1 MTAILVRAA
10 SAGTILF
17 CDTKKEAHRMVIILG
32 MCGLQATELHGNL
45 SQAQRLEALEAF
57 KQGESKILV
66 ATDLASRG
74 LDVKGVDTVV
84 NMFMPRRVERYI
96 HRVGRTARAGRS
108 GRSITLVGDRG
119 RAVMKQ
125 IVKQEKK
132 KQGNVMRSR
141 NVPAAVVAHW
151 KRRIESIETDIK
163 AILEEEK
170 VERQLRRAEMEVE
183 KKINLIQHHDEIKSR
198 PSRTWFQTET
208 EKREIQKKSVENA
221 KREYAEAKALLRKQ
235 KTRER
240 KIRGEK
246 NVGVG
251 SHRMTRKK
259 RRNRM
264 AEREVMKDEQVSRK
278 VGRLDGKIRVAK
290 RKEREEEVALEGKRK
305 RRKKT
310 KKKK

>member
-1 MTAILVRAA
+1 
-10 SAGTILF
+10 
-17 CDTKKEAHRMVIILG
+17 MVIILG

-45 SQAQRLEALEAF
+45 SQAQRLEALETF
-57 KQGESKILV
+57 KRGESKILV

-74 LDVKGVDTVV
+74 LDVKGVETVV

-125 IVKQEKK
+125 VVKQGKK
-132 KQGNVMRSR
+132 KSLSNVMRSR
-141 NVPAAVVAHW
+141 TVPAPVIQHW
-151 KRRIESIETDIK
+151 KRKIETIEDDIK

-208 EKREIQKKSVENA
+208 QKREIKKRSVENA
-221 KREYAEAKALLRKQ
+221 KREYVLFVFTKEKKQ
-235 KTRER
+235 K
-240 KIRGEK
+240 K
-246 NVGVG
+246 N
-251 SHRMTRKK
+251 
-259 RRNRM
+259 
-264 AEREVMKDEQVSRK
+264 
-278 VGRLDGKIRVAK
+278 
-290 RKEREEEVALEGKRK
+290 
-305 RRKKT
+305 KT
-310 KKKK
+310 KNSTGTPRPKPYFESKRSRSVRNAVRRMLVWVHIE

>member
-1 MTAILVRAA
+1 
-10 SAGTILF
+10 
-17 CDTKKEAHRMVIILG
+17 ILG

-45 SQAQRLEALEAF
+45 SQAQRLEALETF
-57 KQGESKILV
+57 KRGESKILV

-74 LDVKGVDTVV
+74 LDVKGVETVV

-125 IVKQEKK
+125 VVKQGKK
-132 KQGNVMRSR
+132 KSLSNVMRSR
-141 NVPAAVVAHW
+141 TVPAPVIQHW
-151 KRRIESIETDIK
+151 KRKIETIEDDIK

-208 EKREIQKKSVENA
+208 QKREIKKRSVENA
-221 KREYAEAKALLRKQ
+221 KREYVLFVFTKEKKTKEKQNKKLNRYAEAKALLRKQ
-235 KTRER
+235 KIKER
-240 KIRGEK
+240 KKRGEK

-264 AEREVMKDEQVSRK
+264 AEREAMKDEEVSRK
-278 VGRLDGKIRVAK
+278 VGRL
-290 RKEREEEVALEGKRK
+290 
-305 RRKKT
+305 
-310 KKKK
+310 